1 MPSAQL
7 KFTEG
12 EIARV
17 ETILSVLV
25 AEHKITRASRVNGNI
40 RITWGSGKKL
50 VIKKEIEFE
59 IQLNVIL
66 EKHTAVLP
74 S

>member
-40 RITWGSGKKL
+40 RIT
-50 VIKKEIEFE
+50 
-59 IQLNVIL
+59 
-66 EKHTAVLP
+66 
-74 S
+74 

>member
-12 EIARV
+12 EIAHI
-17 ETILSVLV
+17 ETTLPILV
-25 AEHKITRASRVNGNI
+25 AEHKISWASRVNGNI
-40 RITWGSGKKL
+40 RITWGSGKEV

-59 IQLNVIL
+59 ISLNVIL
-66 EKHTAVLP
+66 EKYSAVFP